1 METHVEI
8 GKSILNK
15 YSEYAEE
22 EAIDDEAEYFPTV
35 KVIIDGIVGTLESST
50 EMKKTE
56 SILIDRV
63 KQHYVS
69 LWLKHATED
78 EENLDIDYEKRRAN
92 SEFGCWRSSSECV
105 D

>member
-22 EAIDDEAEYFPTV
+22 EVIDDEAEYFPTV
-35 KVIIDGIVGTLESST
+35 KVIIEGIVGTLEST
-50 EMKKTE
+50 EEKEEIE
-56 SILIDRV
+56 SILIDHV
-63 KQHYVS
+63 KQSYIS
-69 LWLKHATED
+69 LWIKNATED
-78 EENLDIDYEKRRAN
+78 EENADINYEKSRA
-92 SEFGCWRSSSECV
+92 SIEFNRLYY

>member
-22 EAIDDEAEYFPTV
+22 EVIDDEAEFFPTV
-35 KVIIDGIVGTLESST
+35 KVIIDGIVGTLESSM
-50 EMKKTE
+50 EKEKVE
-56 SILIDRV
+56 SILIDHV

-78 EENLDIDYEKRRAN
+78 EENPDFDYEKRRAS
-92 SEFGCWRSSSECV
+92 SEFDRMYY